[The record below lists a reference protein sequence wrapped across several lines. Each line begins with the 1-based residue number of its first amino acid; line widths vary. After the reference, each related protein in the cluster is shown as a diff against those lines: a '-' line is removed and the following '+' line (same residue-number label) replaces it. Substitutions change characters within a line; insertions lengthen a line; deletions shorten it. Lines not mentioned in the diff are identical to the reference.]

1 MTEYLN
7 RDILSAV
14 IEALGEM
21 PVVVL
26 TGMRQTGKTTFLQT
40 QPEFHGRRYVTF
52 DDFAQL
58 EAAKRDPEG
67 FVDTEELL
75 TIDEVQRCP
84 EILIAIKRAVDRKRV
99 AGKYLLSGSA
109 NLSMLKNVSESLAG
123 RAVYFVMHPLSRR
136 ELAGLTKQ
144 KPFIRQFFEARQL
157 FGTEALSRIVTE
169 AVMMGGMPSVCIGEV
184 KNRFL
189 WFKGYEQTYLER
201 DLREFGMVENI
212 ISFRTLLHLSALR
225 TGQLLNISQLGRD
238 AKLTAATAGRYL
250 SLLEASFIGYRLNP
264 YLGNQGSRLIK
275 SSKLYLSDSG
285 LAGYLSGLDKLD
297 ALSDEPQ
304 GGALFETYVAQNIS
318 SIIDSGWHEARLFFW
333 TLQGRHEVD
342 FIIEA
347 GRACLAVEVK
357 SGGRWSDRDLSGLKA
372 FLDITPHCTAAVLAY
387 NGVEAV
393 KLGEKLWAIPLNML
407 LS

>member
-1 MTEYLN
+1 VTEYLN

-285 LAGYLSGLDKLD
+285 LAGYLSGLDKLA

-342 FIIEA
+342 FIIEV

-357 SGGRWSDRDLSGLKA
+357 SGGRWSARDLSGLKA